1 MRSKCLMFLS
11 FLLASSNAFAGGGG
25 GESGP
30 LLSDE
35 DWDALCS
42 YTGYAILAVLALFA
56 FGKFV
61 AWATAPCRD
70 PTYREKCRKARVWRQ
85 ATQNLPPKGSEPIST
100 AG

>member
-1 MRSKCLMFLS
+1 MDRFKGFLFLS
-11 FLLASSNAFAGGGG
+11 LLLASSNAFAGGGG

-35 DWDALCS
+35 DWGALCS

-61 AWATAPCRD
+61 AWVTAPCRE
-70 PTYREKCRKARVWRQ
+70 TYRRARIWRD
-85 ATQNLPPKGSEPIST
+85 AMDALSKDDPPPEST
-100 AG
+100 STVG